1 MWPDLTFVGALDPRA
16 ALSASRL
23 LAGLVAWPELTA
35 RWGDESACEG
45 MSVGALTWHLVN
57 QPQRLVEVL
66 ESHDRRDSRLG
77 EPITVS
83 EHYARAVWVHEDLD
97 GPSNVGVRERGEQQA
112 AAGPQ
117 AAALT
122 AQAMLARL
130 DSALTTVPPV
140 VVVPWTGA
148 AMAIEDFVATRLLEI
163 VVHADDLA
171 ASIDVPVPQF
181 PHEVLSPVLTLLTDL
196 SVRRH
201 GQDALVRALSRP
213 QRAPATIAAF

>member
-1 MWPDLTFVGALDPRA
+1 MWPDLTFVGKLDLRS
-16 ALSASRL
+16 ALSATRL

-35 RWGDESACEG
+35 RWGDESACAG
-45 MSVGALTWHLVN
+45 LSVGGLTWHLVN

-66 ESHDRRDSRLG
+66 ESHDARDSRLA

-83 EHYARAVWVHEDLD
+83 EHYARAVWIREDLD

-112 AAGPQ
+112 AVGPQ
-117 AAALT
+117 AASLT

-130 DSALTTVPPV
+130 DAALTTVPPV

-148 AMAIEDFVATRLLEI
+148 AMAVEDFVATRLLEI
-163 VVHADDLA
+163 VVHSDDLA
-171 ASIDVPVPQF
+171 ASMDVPVPQF

-201 GQDALVRALSRP
+201 GQDALVRTLSRP
-213 QRAPATIAAF
+213 QRAPASISAF